1 MSDKENTAKFL
12 ADLDEAQKTVDQLSQ
27 SNVARIENLANQG
40 IPLGPEILALLKVE
54 ALVETVLPSPESK
67 LIFQYNLETRKKN
80 FIEDLLKEIR
90 QMQLTQGVAAA
101 RSKLITPGK

>member
-1 MSDKENTAKFL
+1 MSNKEITAKFL
-12 ADLDEAQKTVDQLSQ
+12 ADLDEAQKTIDQLSQ
-27 SNVARIENLANQG
+27 SNIARIENLANQG

-54 ALVETVLPSPESK
+54 ALIETVLPERASK

-90 QMQLTQGVAAA
+90 QMQLTQGVAVAK
-101 RSKLITPGK
+101 SKLITPGK

>member
-12 ADLDEAQKTVDQLSQ
+12 ADPDEAQKTIDQMSQ
-27 SNVARIENLANQG
+27 SNIARIQNLADQG
-40 IPLGPEILALLKVE
+40 IPLGPEVLALLKVE
-54 ALVETVLPSPESK
+54 ALVETVLPNPESK
-67 LIFQYNLETRKKN
+67 LVYQYNLETRKRA

-101 RSKLITPGK
+101 KSKLITPGK